1 MFAAMLV
8 AIVAG
13 SGSPAAVTQD
23 PPIRLWINNDRHFER
38 GDRAK
43 VQVQTDEDGY
53 VVVLHADPDGRV
65 RVLFPIDPGDDN
77 FLRGGHR
84 YELRGRGNR
93 ESFSVDVSSGQG
105 AVYAAYSRDPFR
117 FDDFVQGDHW
127 DFRALNATELGNDP
141 EPELTDM
148 VRRMAGGPFEYDIL
162 RYDVYYGSAS
172 YSSAAYY
179 TPVVVRHSYYDP
191 FCDFSWDCDPYYFG
205 GRSGLSV
212 GLYFGRPYRSAFYDP
227 FYYDPFYYD
236 PFYYDPFY
244 YGGYRYY
251 RPAYRYPGYYPGY
264 YPRSGYQGQI
274 YTPYQFKTINRT
286 WNGSSP
292 TMFRDRRDT
301 RFDATHTV
309 YGPGRNA
316 PLNGTPSRPDLDGQ
330 PRVTPA
336 PSPGRQDAA
345 ESRRRRVEE
354 SRPDAEPRRV
364 DPKRSEARPQEV
376 KPAPRDRGD
385 EGRRVD
391 PVRGGQRERQQGS
404 RRFEAIRPEFEPIR
418 PQVEEMPT
426 QSRRSYRADPENRQY
441 QPPQRIDPVERPA
454 PRQYEPPR
462 REYTPPQREYQPPQR
477 EYQPPQREA
486 SRMAPPPE
494 REAPRAAPAP
504 SQGGSY
510 ARPSEG
516 NRGRFR

>member
-1 MFAAMLV
+1 MFAALLV
-8 AIVAG
+8 AIAAG
-13 SGSPAAVTQD
+13 GVSPAAVTQD

-43 VQVQTDEDGY
+43 VQVQTDDDGY

-93 ESFSVDVSSGQG
+93 ESFTVDVSSGQG
-105 AVYAAYSRDPFR
+105 AVYAAYSHDPFR

-127 DFRALNATELGNDP
+127 DFRALNATQLGNDP
-141 EPELTDM
+141 EPDLTDM
-148 VRRMAGGPFEYDIL
+148 VRRMAGGRFEYDIL
-162 RYDVYYGSAS
+162 RYDVYYGSSS

-179 TPVVVRHSYYDP
+179 SPVVVRHSYYDP

-227 FYYDPFYYD
+227 FYYDPY
-236 PFYYDPFY
+236 YYDPFY
-244 YGGYRYY
+244 YGGYGYY
-251 RPAYRYPGYYPGY
+251 RPSYRYPGYYPGY

-286 WNGSSP
+286 WNG
-292 TMFRDRRDT
+292 TGATLYRDRRDT

-316 PLNGTPSRPDLDGQ
+316 PLNGTPSRPDLNGQ
-330 PRVTPA
+330 PRVSPA

-345 ESRRRRVEE
+345 ESRRRRVED
-354 SRPDAEPRRV
+354 SRPAAEPRQVEPR
-364 DPKRSEARPQEV
+364 KSEAQPREV
-376 KPAPRDRGD
+376 KPAPRDRGND
-385 EGRRVD
+385 GRRSD
-391 PVRGGQRERQQGS
+391 PVREGQRERQQGS
-404 RRFEAIRPEFEPIR
+404 RRLEAVR
-418 PQVEEMPT
+418 PQLEPMPD
-426 QSRRSYRADPENRQY
+426 QSRRDYRAEPQTRQY
-441 QPPQRIDPVERPA
+441 QPPQRVERMERPEPQA
-454 PRQYEPPR
+454 RQ
-462 REYTPPQREYQPPQR
+462 YQPPQR
-477 EYQPPQREA
+477 EERVDRPEPQARQYQPPPQREQP
-486 SRMAPPPE
+486 RMAPEPQ
-494 REAPRAAPAP
+494 REAPREAPAP
-504 SQGGSY
+504 REGGTYS
-510 ARPSEG
+510 RPAEA

>member
-1 MFAAMLV
+1 MFAALLV
-8 AIVAG
+8 ALAAG
-13 SGSPAAVTQD
+13 SGSPAAVMQD

-43 VQVQTDEDGY
+43 VQVETDDDGY

-93 ESFSVDVSSGQG
+93 ESFTVDVSSGQG

-127 DFRALNATELGNDP
+127 DYRALNATRLGTDP
-141 EPELTDM
+141 EPDLTDL
-148 VRRMAGGPFEYDIL
+148 VRRMAGGRFDYDIL
-162 RYDVYYGSAS
+162 RYDVYYGTSY
-172 YSSAAYY
+172 YSSTYY
-179 TPVVVRHSYYDP
+179 SPAPLLVRRSYYDP
-191 FCDFSWDCDPYYFG
+191 FCEFSWDCDPYYYT

-212 GLYFGRPYRSAFYDP
+212 SLIFGRPYRSY
-227 FYYDPFYYD
+227 YYDPFYYD

-244 YGGYRYY
+244 YGGYGYY

-286 WNGSSP
+286 WSGTSA
-292 TMFRDRRDT
+292 TLYRDRRDT
-301 RFDATHTV
+301 RFDATHSV

-316 PLNGTPSRPDLDGQ
+316 PANGTPSRPDLNGQ

-336 PSPGRQDAA
+336 PPPGRQDAA
-345 ESRRRRVEE
+345 ESRRRRVED
-354 SRPDAEPRRV
+354 SRPAAEPRRAE
-364 DPKRSEARPQEV
+364 PRQSEGQPREV
-376 KPAPRDRGD
+376 KPAPRDRGN
-385 EGRRVD
+385 EGRRAD
-391 PVRGGQRERQQGS
+391 PVREGQRERQQGS
-404 RRFEAIRPEFEPIR
+404 RRFETVR
-418 PQVEEMPT
+418 PQLEPMPDQ
-426 QSRRSYRADPENRQY
+426 QSRRDYRAEPEARQY
-441 QPPQRIDPVERPA
+441 QPPQRVERVERSEPQ
-454 PRQYEPPR
+454 PRQYEPQRVERVERPQPENR
-462 REYTPPQREYQPPQR
+462 AYQPPPQREQPRSEP
-477 EYQPPQREA
+477 
-486 SRMAPPPE
+486 RMAPEPQ
-494 REAPRAAPAP
+494 REAPRAQPAP
-504 SQGGSY
+504 REGGTYS
-510 ARPSEG
+510 RPAEA